1 MSLEIIPYPH
11 PTLRYRSKPIKR
23 VDRTLR
29 ALADEMLELMYEAQ
43 GVGLAANQVNLPLR
57 MFVVNPTGIR
67 GEGEE
72 MVLLN
77 PEIQRPKG
85 NEVDREGC
93 LSLPQI
99 YGPVKRPKQIRLS
112 AYDIRGN
119 AIEQTVDGF
128 LSRVLQH
135 EYDHLNGVL
144 FFDRMSDEAAREL
157 GDELDELETEFR
169 SRQETGAIPSDHELI
184 AQLAEWETRYA

>member
-157 GDELDELETEFR
+157 ADDLDVLETDFR
-169 SRQETGAIPSDHELI
+169 SRQEAGTIPGDPELI